1 MTKKEALELE
11 TKCDNLLS
19 ENTGFSCSV
28 SQALGGNLRIQFGE
42 NNITINKYDLDTPE
56 WVHYS
61 GNDGELQSFISSV
74 RVAIRKDKG
83 VFARLMCSYPNV
95 RELEEWSAQSNR

>member
-19 ENTGFSCSV
+19 EATGYDCSV

-42 NNITINKYDLDTPE
+42 NNISISKYDLFMPE
-56 WVHYS
+56 WVHYI
-61 GNDGELQSFISSV
+61 GDYGDLQSFIILAQ
-74 RVAIRKDKG
+74 VAIRKNKEL
-83 VFARLMCSYPNV
+83 FEKLMWSYTNV
-95 RELEEWSAQSNR
+95 RELEE

>member
-11 TKCDNLLS
+11 IKCDNLLS

-56 WVHYS
+56 WVYYI
-61 GNDGELQSFISSV
+61 GDYGDLQSFIISV
-74 RVAIRKDKG
+74 RVAIRKNKG
-83 VFARLMCSYPNV
+83 LFEKLMWSYRNV
-95 RELEEWSAQSNR
+95 RELEE

>member
-19 ENTGFSCSV
+19 EATGHDCSV

-42 NNITINKYDLDTPE
+42 NNITINKYDLDTTE
-56 WVHYS
+56 WVHYI
-61 GNDGELQSFISSV
+61 GDYGELQSFISSV
-74 RVAIRKDKG
+74 RVAIRKNKEL
-83 VFARLMCSYPNV
+83 FEMLMWSYTNV
-95 RELEEWSAQSNR
+95 RELEE

>member
-19 ENTGFSCSV
+19 EATGYDCSV

-42 NNITINKYDLDTPE
+42 NNISISRYDLFMPE
-56 WVHYS
+56 WVHYI
-61 GNDGELQSFISSV
+61 GDYGELQSFIILVQVVIRENKELFEKLMRSYGDV
-74 RVAIRKDKG
+74 RW
-83 VFARLMCSYPNV
+83 
-95 RELEEWSAQSNR
+95 LEE

>member
-19 ENTGFSCSV
+19 ESTGYTCTV

-42 NNITINKYDLDTPE
+42 NNISINKYDLDYNQKIDCNLFYVSNLPAMP
-56 WVHYS
+56 V
-61 GNDGELQSFISSV
+61 
-74 RVAIRKDKG
+74 VA
-83 VFARLMCSYPNV
+83 
-95 RELEEWSAQSNR
+95 